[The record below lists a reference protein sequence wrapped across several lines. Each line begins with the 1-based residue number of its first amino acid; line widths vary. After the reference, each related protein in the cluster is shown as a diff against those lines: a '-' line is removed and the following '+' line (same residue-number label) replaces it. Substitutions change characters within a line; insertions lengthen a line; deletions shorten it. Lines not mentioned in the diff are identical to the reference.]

1 MPIFENIDLI
11 KQLPTYAEISQKN
24 MLLVRFRHVTDGKI
38 FRYNRSWWVKI
49 NFKLA
54 KNGAANPQEI
64 SSAQPVGVLVK
75 DLNPSFKDYII
86 KSKDDLKDDQPLIY
100 YGQT

>member
-1 MPIFENIDLI
+1 
-11 KQLPTYAEISQKN
+11 
-24 MLLVRFRHVTDGKI
+24 MLVVRFRHVSDGKI
-38 FRYNRSWWVKI
+38 FRYQNSWWVKI
-49 NFKLA
+49 NFKMA

-86 KSKDDLKDDQPLIY
+86 KSKDDLKDDNLVGY